1 MNIERMLQDHL
12 WNEIHAL
19 QDKQAELQQTMTAL
33 HEREE
38 LLRRIADAAGIS
50 ETIDLQKEG

>member
-50 ETIDLQKEG
+50 ETIDLPKEG